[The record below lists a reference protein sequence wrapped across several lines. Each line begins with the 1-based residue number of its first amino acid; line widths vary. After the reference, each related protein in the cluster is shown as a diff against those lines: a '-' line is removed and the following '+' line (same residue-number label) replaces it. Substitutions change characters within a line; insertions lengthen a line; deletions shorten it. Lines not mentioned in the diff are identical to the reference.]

1 MDIGIIGSGFMAS
14 VHADAW
20 ATTEHHVVAVHSDD
34 EQNGRKLAQRRR
46 ATFFED
52 AGELIARVDAV
63 VIATPTDTHLT
74 FIRLAAAA
82 GRQVIC
88 EKPLARSYEEART
101 AMDACASAG
110 VHLLVGHVVRFF
122 PEYATAHR
130 EIEEGR
136 IGRPAL
142 LRLQRLSAPPWS
154 EWFRDEKR
162 SGGVAFDMMIHDF
175 DYARWITGEVERV
188 YAQGVRVRSGEDG
201 PFDHVQA
208 TLTHESGAISH
219 VEGSWAYP
227 RGMFQTSFEISG
239 DRGFIAHD
247 SESTRPL
254 RVIRDEDEADTVKLP
269 HVALVEE
276 PWTTEIR
283 HFARVLSGEVEAII
297 SALDA
302 GRAVAVAEAVRLSVA
317 GGRSVSLAEVI
328 R

>member
-1 MDIGIIGSGFMAS
+1 
-14 VHADAW
+14 
-20 ATTEHHVVAVHSDD
+20 
-34 EQNGRKLAQRRR
+34 
-46 ATFFED
+46 
-52 AGELIARVDAV
+52 
-63 VIATPTDTHLT
+63 
-74 FIRLAAAA
+74 
-82 GRQVIC
+82 
-88 EKPLARSYEEART
+88 
-101 AMDACASAG
+101 
-110 VHLLVGHVVRFF
+110 
-122 PEYATAHR
+122 
-130 EIEEGR
+130 
-136 IGRPAL
+136 
-142 LRLQRLSAPPWS
+142 
-154 EWFRDEKR
+154 
-162 SGGVAFDMMIHDF
+162 MMIHDF

-269 HVALVEE
+269 HVALIEE

-283 HFARVLSGEVEAII
+283 HFARVLSGEVDPII

>member
-34 EQNGRKLAQRRR
+34 EQSGRKLAQRRG

-52 AGELIARVDAV
+52 ASELIARVDAV
-63 VIATPTDTHLT
+63 VIATPTDTHPT

-88 EKPLARSYEEART
+88 EKPLARSYEEARA
-101 AMDACASAG
+101 AMDACAAAG
-110 VHLLVGHVVRFF
+110 VQLLVGHVVRFF
-122 PEYATAHR
+122 PEYATAQR
-130 EIEEGR
+130 EIEEAR
-136 IGRPAL
+136 IGRLAL

-162 SGGVAFDMMIHDF
+162 SGGVALDMMIHDF
-175 DYARWITGEVERV
+175 DYARWIAGEVERV

-227 RGMFQTSFEISG
+227 KGMFQTSFEISG

-247 SESTRPL
+247 SDEARPL
-254 RVIRDEDEADTVKLP
+254 RVIRDKDVTDTVSLP
-269 HVALVEE
+269 HVSLVEE
-276 PWTTEIR
+276 PWATEVR
-283 HFARVLSGEVEAII
+283 HFAQVLSGEVEPII

-302 GRAVAVAEAVRLSVA
+302 VRAVAISEAVGMSVA
-317 GGRSVSLAEVI
+317 AGRPVALAEVV